1 MGQLP
6 ADQHP
11 GNQDEHEHGHDRI
24 LECLLE
30 PIPLGVQVHDE
41 QVATDNHKSKE
52 EDSQARG
59 AAGVGPFL
67 AIPPK
72 GTGARIS

>member
-1 MGQLP
+1 MHHAFWVQVLCSTT
-6 ADQHP
+6 DF
-11 GNQDEHEHGHDRI
+11 RI
-24 LECLLE
+24 LE

-41 QVATDNHKSKE
+41 QVATDNYKSKE